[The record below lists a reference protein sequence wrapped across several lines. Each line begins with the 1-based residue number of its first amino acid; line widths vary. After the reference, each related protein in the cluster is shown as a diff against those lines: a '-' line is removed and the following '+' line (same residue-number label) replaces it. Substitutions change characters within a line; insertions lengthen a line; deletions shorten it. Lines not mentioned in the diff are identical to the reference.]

1 MSVIEALP
9 DLAGELVGYAP
20 APSMVK
26 HFASRTPDGAYPTV
40 TSQSPGQLKIMVNT
54 AGCGDSTSK
63 GGVTRDSPIDSP
75 MKTLHNNTPSLRDT
89 TDKPVKI
96 RSLTLP
102 ETLVLQGF
110 NPDYDLSAARTMKSR
125 WTMVGN
131 AVPPPVAEA
140 VIRGIANAEAN

>member
-1 MSVIEALP
+1 
-9 DLAGELVGYAP
+9 
-20 APSMVK
+20 
-26 HFASRTPDGAYPTV
+26 
-40 TSQSPGQLKIMVNT
+40 MVNT
-54 AGCGDSTSK
+54 T
-63 GGVTRDSPIDSP
+63 GGGSSDGRRVRSADKSIENPSLTI
-75 MKTLHNNTPSLRDT
+75 HNNQPSLRDT

-140 VIRGIANAEAN
+140 VIRGIHNDEGN